1 MDNHPLNGQS
11 RLSRR
16 QPRDYRVTQR
26 VTPYG
31 GRSECAGGLQ
41 NAALSAGTAVPGPR
55 CEGHNSEATVRRP
68 QFGRLPIISHEPDLR
83 LPDALSL
90 PRGFRPYIR
99 SQPPGT
105 SGTVAPTSGR
115 CSYGPSYSIGLTI
128 SGAKAAVL
136 LAESNRLIAFCVLP
150 AYRETS
156 QRQAASL
163 GGS

>member
-1 MDNHPLNGQS
+1 MC
-11 RLSRR
+11 
-16 QPRDYRVTQR
+16 
-26 VTPYG
+26 
-31 GRSECAGGLQ
+31 GRFTERGAFCR
-41 NAALSAGTAVPGPR
+41 NRSAGTAVRG
-55 CEGHNSEATVRRP
+55 P
-68 QFGRLPIISHEPDLR
+68 QFGAQNADVC
-83 LPDALSL
+83 LSSRMSRICGCL
-90 PRGFRPYIR
+90 SAVITQGFPSVYIR

-115 CSYGPSYSIGLTI
+115 CSYGPSYSIGFTI

-156 QRQAASL
+156 QHQAASL